1 MRSACEIDLYLD
13 LECVRFDR
21 AVTTPPIS
29 CSIDGGKCNSGEE
42 SADCI
47 RPLFDFTDEF
57 TSFVLIKQIA
67 NYWNDSSLYLS
78 FADRRFSDYLM
89 ITRQRVGS
97 NIERQRE

>member
-1 MRSACEIDLYLD
+1 MYDSIALLRRPYFL
-13 LECVRFDR
+13 FDR
-21 AVTTPPIS
+21 W
-29 CSIDGGKCNSGEE
+29 GKCNSGEE

-97 NIERQRE
+97 NIERQWE

>member
-1 MRSACEIDLYLD
+1 MR
-13 LECVRFDR
+13 DR
-21 AVTTPPIS
+21 SVSQFRMCTIRSRCYDAPIS
-29 CSIDGGKCNSGEE
+29 CSIDGGKCNSEEE

-47 RPLFDFTDEF
+47 RPLFEFTDEF